1 MPCRYKG
8 LDVVQAIEKV
18 PVDSK
23 TDMPRDEVK
32 IVSID
37 IMETHD
43 AGEVADA
50 CACSLCLKYSRRL
63 FQG

>member
-1 MPCRYKG
+1 MTWLHCRYKG

-37 IMETHD
+37 IMDTHD
-43 AGEVADA
+43 SGEMMDLHA
-50 CACSLCLKYSRRL
+50 SS
-63 FQG
+63 

>member
-1 MPCRYKG
+1 MLRYKG

-18 PVDSK
+18 PVDPK

-37 IMETHD
+37 ILDTHD
-43 AGEVADA
+43 AGKKFSANI
-50 CACSLCLKYSRRL
+50 
-63 FQG
+63 